1 GFIIAGSTPMRVL
14 IRSRGP
20 SMSGAPFF
28 VTGTLAN
35 PLLRLFSGQTLIAQ
49 NDNWQDPTSC
59 SGFVCEGSTAIQ
71 ATGMDPCEPNP
82 GQPGSPPNCAL
93 ESAIL
98 ITLPPGGYTGIVT
111 GADGGT
117 GVGLVEVFDM
127 DTSIQ
132 SELSN
137 ISTRSFVQVGDN
149 IMIGGLIIEASAPKT
164 VLIRGRGPAM
174 SGAPFNLSGTL
185 ANPLLE
191 LFSGQTVIAFNDNWR
206 DLQGDEI
213 IATGLD
219 PCLPNPGQATA
230 PPGCD
235 QESAMV
241 LDLPAGGYTA
251 WLTGV
256 GGQTGIGL
264 VEVFEVPEVIIPN
277 ALGNY
282 QGSSTV
288 TLSECTNPAN
298 NQANNF
304 FSTIN
309 ISSQNGSLIGGT
321 GTFSGPA
328 TGNLNISG
336 TVTAGFDTM
345 GSFTFT
351 QPGASGS
358 GTFTGAS
365 LGNTITLNL
374 TGQVIITGGGTCTLN
389 ASASGNR

>member
-1 GFIIAGSTPMRVL
+1 MKVPQRYRRQEWTPASPIQVRQ
-14 IRSRGP
+14 G
-20 SMSGAPFF
+20 
-28 VTGTLAN
+28 
-35 PLLRLFSGQTLIAQ
+35 LLR
-49 NDNWQDPTSC
+49 
-59 SGFVCEGSTAIQ
+59 TALW
-71 ATGMDPCEPNP
+71 NRRY
-82 GQPGSPPNCAL
+82 SL
-93 ESAIL
+93 L
-98 ITLPPGGYTGIVT
+98 LPPGAYTGIVN

-127 DTSIQ
+127 DESTQ

-137 ISTRSFVQVGDN
+137 ISTRSFVQTGDN
-149 IMIGGLIIEASAPKT
+149 IMIGGLIIEATAPKT

-185 ANPLLE
+185 ANPLLQ
-191 LFSGQTVIAFNDNWR
+191 LFSDQTVIAFNDNWH

-213 IATGLD
+213 ISTGMD

-241 LDLPAGGYTA
+241 LDLPAGAYTA
-251 WLTGV
+251 WLSGV

-264 VEVFEVPEVIIPN
+264 VEAFEAPEVIIPS
-277 ALGNY
+277 ALGKY

-288 TLSECTNPAN
+288 TLSQCTNPA
-298 NQANNF
+298 
-304 FSTIN
+304 IN
-309 ISSQNGSLIGGT
+309 ISSQNGSIIGGT
-321 GTFSGPA
+321 GTISGPV
-328 TGNLNISG
+328 TGSFNISG

-358 GTFTGAS
+358 GTFVGAS
-365 LGNTITLNL
+365 LGTTITLNL
-374 TGQVIITGGGTCTLN
+374 TGQVNITGGGTCTLN
-389 ASASGNR
+389 AFASGNR